1 MNLSEKSSLII
12 NNQKVEQWN
21 NEEVNV
27 NIQKGNPLSNMVE
40 GEINVKN
47 GKKVKVYIFR
57 EDAEYLSDYIKSF
70 TQQRE

>member
-21 NEEVNV
+21 DEEVNV

-47 GKKVKVYIFR
+47 GRKVKVYIFR
-57 EDAEYLSDYIKSF
+57 EDAEYLSDYIKGF
-70 TQQRE
+70 TQQGE